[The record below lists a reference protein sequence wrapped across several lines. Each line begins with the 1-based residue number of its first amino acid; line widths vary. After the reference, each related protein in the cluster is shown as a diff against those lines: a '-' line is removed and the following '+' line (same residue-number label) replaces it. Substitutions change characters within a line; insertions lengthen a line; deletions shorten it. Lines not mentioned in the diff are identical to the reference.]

1 MLVWDNQQETSW
13 FTGILEAEGSCVNTH
28 GTSGQQI
35 QITNTDLDI
44 LNHCKIFLDKKVISY
59 GLYDYKPKNGKILTQ
74 ISVCGKNNCYSL
86 LKWIDYY
93 FQCRKEEFYE
103 KLQLGSSTTT
113 RDATLTSDL
122 HWLVGMFE
130 GEGCL
135 TLDQERNTYA
145 PKVRFVNTNKLIIE
159 KYIKTLRDNGL
170 SWYIYNRKS
179 AKYKDSTEISMTGL
193 LRCKRFLTKLEGL
206 WRSEKYAQRASKLLR
221 FFDLRLSAPK
231 GSPYTQEQKQIYL
244 DLKS

>member
-13 FTGILEAEGSCVNTH
+13 FVGILEAEGSCVLTH
-28 GTSGQQI
+28 ETSGHQI
-35 QITNTDLDI
+35 QMSNIDT
-44 LNHCKIFLDKKVISY
+44 
-59 GLYDYKPKNGKILTQ
+59 KILENYVSFLQKKAITYGTYQKSGKKLVQ
-74 ISVCGKNNCYSL
+74 ISVCGKNNCSNL
-86 LKWIDYY
+86 LRLIDNC
-93 FQCRKEEFYE
+93 FQCRKQEFYQ

-113 RDATLTSDL
+113 CDATLTSDL

-145 PKVRFVNTNKLIIE
+145 PKVRFVNTNRTIIE
-159 KYIKTLRDNGL
+159 KYIKTLQDNGL
-170 SWYIYNRKS
+170 SWYVYERQS
-179 AKYKDSTEISMTGL
+179 AKYKNSIEISMTGV
-193 LRCKRFLTKLEGL
+193 LRCKRFLNKINGL
-206 WRSEKYAQRASKLLR
+206 WRSERYSQRAEKLLR
-221 FFDLRLSAPK
+221 FLDLRLNVPK